1 MGEGGREGIKNV
13 GKGEKGLGRE
23 RGRERG
29 GEGGRE
35 EGGRRE
41 GEGGREERERM
52 YIRGNTNIP
61 SALQLTVTVAS
72 AVSVWE

>member
-29 GEGGRE
+29 

-41 GEGGREERERM
+41 GGGR
-52 YIRGNTNIP
+52 
-61 SALQLTVTVAS
+61 
-72 AVSVWE
+72 